1 MNQLEQF
8 EDTMTEIANAFSFS
22 DIQLDEL
29 EKYYKLELQNVDA
42 FNKKRIN
49 TILFLNN
56 YSDETTIML
65 EFAKLYVQ
73 LQQVRIRT
81 NNTNVG
87 FLIESSPTP
96 RVYTTL
102 ETLVEYLVNYH
113 NTFTDTK
120 VLLYRIK
127 QIQPIELI

>member
-56 YSDETTIML
+56 YSDETAIML

-120 VLLYRIK
+120 VLLYLIK

>member
-8 EDTMTEIANAFSFS
+8 ADTMTEIANAFSFS

-56 YSDETTIML
+56 YSDETAIML